1 MGPPCGSY
9 HKTLIKVVNGYY
21 HPGEE
26 RSDSSY
32 IFEIVTVEFADSLYQ
47 GMREREK
54 SKMVPRLLT
63 HGNGRKTIA
72 VH

>member
-54 SKMVPRLLT
+54 SMMMPGVFGLSSLKYR
-63 HGNGRKTIA
+63 IA
-72 VH
+72 VN